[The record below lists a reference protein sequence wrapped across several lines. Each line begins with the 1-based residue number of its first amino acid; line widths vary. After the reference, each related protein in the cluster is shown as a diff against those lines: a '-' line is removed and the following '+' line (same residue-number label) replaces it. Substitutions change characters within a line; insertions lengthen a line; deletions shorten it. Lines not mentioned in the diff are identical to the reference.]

1 MKTTAKKKK
10 NSFRL
15 LDIVLVIAAI
25 GLMLGL
31 VISSVQLNDITREIR
46 ICKEDI
52 EELKSD
58 EKKLEVEMEKK
69 LNLRNIEETAKNE
82 LGLSKIEKSQIH
94 YLSIVSDDKI
104 ELANKE
110 KDESAVGNALSS
122 LVKSFNILLEYL
134 S

>member
-1 MKTTAKKKK
+1 
-10 NSFRL
+10 
-15 LDIVLVIAAI
+15 
-25 GLMLGL
+25 
-31 VISSVQLNDITREIR
+31 
-46 ICKEDI
+46 
-52 EELKSD
+52 
-58 EKKLEVEMEKK
+58 MEKK

>member
-1 MKTTAKKKK
+1 MKTTTKKKK
-10 NSFRL
+10 TSFKL
-15 LDIVLVIAAI
+15 FDIILIVLTI
-25 GLMLGL
+25 GLMMGL
-31 VISSVQLNDITREIR
+31 VVSSVQLNDVTREIR
-46 ICKEDI
+46 ICKRDI

-58 EKKLEVEMEKK
+58 EKKLEVDMEKK
-69 LNLRNIEETAKNE
+69 LNLRNIEEAAKND

-94 YLSIVSDDKI
+94 YVSIVSDDKI
-104 ELANKE
+104 QLANKE

>member
-58 EKKLEVEMEKK
+58 
-69 LNLRNIEETAKNE
+69 
-82 LGLSKIEKSQIH
+82 
-94 YLSIVSDDKI
+94 
-104 ELANKE
+104 
-110 KDESAVGNALSS
+110 
-122 LVKSFNILLEYL
+122 
-134 S
+134 

>member
-1 MKTTAKKKK
+1 MKTTTKKKK
-10 NSFRL
+10 NSFKSFDIAL
-15 LDIVLVIAAI
+15 IVLAI

-31 VISSVQLNDITREIR
+31 VVSSVQLNDVTREIR
-46 ICKEDI
+46 VCKREI

-58 EKKLEVEMEKK
+58 EKKLEVDMEKK
-69 LNLRNIEETAKNE
+69 LNLRNIEDAAKNE

-94 YLSIVSDDKI
+94 YVSIVSDDKI
-104 ELANKE
+104 QLANKE